1 MKNIILLLLLLA
13 GGGSMAVA
21 QGKLTEEK
29 RKEFEAQ
36 KVAFFTRE
44 LDLSPSEAAVF
55 WPLYNEMRKKRR
67 EIEGQMRKGANEV
80 NKASALAEEKY
91 AEAIGKKLAW
101 EDELQ
106 KIKKEYYQRMTGI
119 LPASKVWILGEAE
132 RKFQRQLFEKL
143 CCNSAVK
150 K

>member
-1 MKNIILLLLLLA
+1 M
-13 GGGSMAVA
+13 
-21 QGKLTEEK
+21 
-29 RKEFEAQ
+29 
-36 KVAFFTRE
+36 
-44 LDLSPSEAAVF
+44 
-55 WPLYNEMRKKRR
+55 
-67 EIEGQMRKGANEV
+67 
-80 NKASALAEEKY
+80 AEEKY

-119 LPASKVWILGEAE
+119 LPASKVWRLGEAE

>member
-1 MKNIILLLLLLA
+1 MQKITDDKNLDMKNIILLLLLLA

-80 NKASALAEEKY
+80 NKASALSLIHISEPTR
-91 AEAIGKKLAW
+91 L
-101 EDELQ
+101 L
-106 KIKKEYYQRMTGI
+106 
-119 LPASKVWILGEAE
+119 
-132 RKFQRQLFEKL
+132 
-143 CCNSAVK
+143 
-150 K
+150 